1 LKRIKKKIRRR
12 RSNSTKLYFNKET
25 QERIQEYQH
34 KECIKER
41 HDIYVKDIF
50 PAFDKLAENL
60 IFVYGFI
67 NPQEDY
73 LCLKSDCVSFLYETI
88 PKWDPARGTKAF
100 SYFNVVAKN
109 WLIMNSRKL
118 KKHAM
123 RTVSLAD
130 TTNLSHEEKK
140 SLANYDFIP
149 APDEIL
155 IKKNLRNEIL
165 DILYEIKK
173 RVKGQKERV
182 CIAAIITVF
191 NSMDELDFLNKRAI
205 FIYVRDISGLN
216 PKQLSVAMSAIRK
229 HYRELIGEKN
239 KAESLL

>member
-1 LKRIKKKIRRR
+1 MKRIKKIRRR
-12 RSNSTKLYFNKET
+12 RRGTSPKLYFSKET
-25 QERIQEYQH
+25 QEFIEEYQRL
-34 KECIKER
+34 ECINER
-41 HDIYVKDIF
+41 HAIYAKKIF

-67 NPQEDY
+67 NAQEDY
-73 LCLKSDCVSFLYETI
+73 LSLKNDCVSFLYETI
-88 PKWDPARGTKAF
+88 AKWDSARGTKAF

-130 TTNLSHEEKK
+130 TTSLSHEDKK
-140 SLANYDFIP
+140 ALANYDFIP
-149 APDEIL
+149 SPDEIL
-155 IKKNLRNEIL
+155 IKKGLRDEIL
-165 DILYEIKK
+165 NILDEIQR
-173 RVKGQKERV
+173 RVKGQKELT

-191 NSMDELDFLNKRAI
+191 NNMDELDFLNKRAI

-216 PKQLSVAMSAIRK
+216 PKQLSVAMSTIRK
-229 HYRELIGEKN
+229 HYRELVHEKN
-239 KAESLL
+239 KMGNLL